1 MSHKVGAPPLSL
13 SVTNPMCAV
22 TMGGRRCCQGKLFT
36 HHTTKDPQTN
46 LREAVGIIV
55 QSGDKTVC
63 SRAVKAV
70 FHCSA
75 TLGVYPHAC
84 KSSVGTT
91 ATCILI
97 LKKVR
102 LCANVHWCVCASLRV
117 FCLRKQPSDS
127 NRESQR
133 KNAILFDVLK
143 SSLILSCLFESSS
156 QRYGQR
162 GKISRA

>member
-1 MSHKVGAPPLSL
+1 MLS
-13 SVTNPMCAV
+13 
-22 TMGGRRCCQGKLFT
+22 G
-36 HHTTKDPQTN
+36 
-46 LREAVGIIV
+46 EAVHPSHN
-55 QSGDKTVC
+55 QRSADKFKGSCWHNRTVRRQDCVC
-63 SRAVKAV
+63 SCVVKAV

-102 LCANVHWCVCASLRV
+102 LCANVHWCVCVSLRV

-127 NRESQR
+127 NRESRR

-156 QRYGQR
+156 QNNGQR